1 MARLEVRKNGKIVVD
16 RSVPD
21 AEADAGITVNLG
33 PNDTVEL
40 ATGES
45 VIAGEF
51 EARIIG
57 GSAAASPE
65 DLDSTLGGQGDQA
78 GAKPADADD
87 APSLPRRARMSDT
100 RRSTLDVTTPP
111 ATPPADEAVT
121 EDTVVLE
128 ETANGGD
135 DAGETV
141 ELELVATGQD
151 LDAGT
156 PAADDKAG
164 STAQAPHDGD
174 SQFVQTQD
182 PATGAPRIEGYKI
195 TRQLGAGAMGTVWQA
210 VQLSTQRDVAMKF
223 MGKGQFVTDKAR
235 QRFEREVELAARLE
249 HPNIARVYDSGL
261 HRGGYFYAMEMI
273 TGQDLDEYVEAN
285 ELTQREILALMQI
298 VCQAVQ
304 HAHQR
309 GVIHRDLKPTNI
321 MVTAEG
327 KPYVVDFGLAK
338 MVADAEQG
346 DSTYDISIDGES
358 TGTPAYMSPEQAA
371 GRLDEIDTRTDVY
384 SLGVILYR
392 LLTGHPPHELSGSRF
407 EFMRR
412 VVDGEVRRPS
422 TVCKT
427 IDDDLEALLLKALAR
442 ELGDRYASAGDLAED
457 IENYLTGEPLT
468 ARKPTTAYFL
478 RKRLAKHRVAV
489 GIAVAVLVM
498 LLGTAVWAYVN
509 VSNERAAALTQ
520 KVIAEQQR
528 AEAVKQREIVESQK
542 AGLIAARK
550 TAETERAEALKQK
563 GIADEQR
570 IEAVKQEKLARDLAE
585 KEKTLRKD
593 LEVKQAALIVATDE
607 AKRQEKLAVA
617 ARDKAVEQE
626 KLARELAEKEK
637 TLRKDLE
644 VKQAALVA
652 ANKEAEKQKEL
663 ALKARDDAV
672 RQEKLATAAR
682 KKAEIAQAE
691 AVAQKKIAD
700 DQRAKAVAAGE
711 QRRRALYVNQIAR
724 AEAELRQFN
733 AGPARAVLD
742 AADADLRGWE
752 WRYLRRVMDQSAR
765 ALDGHAGGTAAT
777 MFAAGDKQVAAV
789 SWDGAIA
796 SWDAAT
802 GRELSRAQ
810 TPIRQVLAAAFSG
823 DAKRVLIAGA
833 GKAPKVWSVSD
844 GKEVFSLVAP
854 VVPGDGPGIIFAA
867 ACDPTGELMATG
879 GQRVHLWNAKTGK
892 FVQAL
897 GGTGA
902 DVSALV
908 FSANGTSLA
917 AGTAEGTVTVWKVA
931 SGRTWNMTGRHV
943 GHVTALAFD
952 ATGLQ
957 VVSAGAD
964 GALRTWDVP
973 NQRVRKTLRGHTGQ
987 VSAVAVSPDGK
998 RIVSGGRDK
1007 ALRVWDVATSSEVSA
1022 LAGHTGTVSSI
1033 AFSRDGKWMVSGG
1046 SDKPVRLWSV
1056 ADAAAALA
1064 LKCDSPVTAVA
1075 CSGDGKIVAA
1085 ALRSADGTVALWNAA
1100 TGEKGKTL
1108 SGHTGEV
1115 NAAAFVPGSS
1125 TLVTGGKDA
1134 TVRLWDAAA
1143 ARPAGVLTG
1152 LTGAVQA
1159 VAACEKLIAASDAGG
1174 AVKVWDAATQK
1185 LTWTLGGIGAGVGDV
1200 AFSRDGKSLVTGAG
1214 PVAQVWDMATG
1225 KLVKTRKVQGGSVT
1239 AVAFDATGKV
1249 LLAGGAERQI
1259 QLWQWQGESD
1269 AILLRMTGHAGR
1281 ITTLA
1286 VSGDGRRIVSGATDN
1301 TLRIWDAAT
1310 GVEIMTMA
1318 GHTRH
1323 VTSAVFGADDAQIV
1337 SAGLDKTVRL
1347 WRATAR

>member
-1 MARLEVRKNGKIVVD
+1 MARLEVRKNGKVVVD

-33 PNDTVEL
+33 PNDTVNL

-45 VIAGEF
+45 VTAGEY

-57 GSAAASPE
+57 GAAGAAASPE
-65 DLDSTLGGQGDQA
+65 DLDTSLPAQGAQA
-78 GAKPADADD
+78 GAAPLHDED
-87 APSLPRRARMSDT
+87 APCLPRRTRMSDT
-100 RRSTLDVTTPP
+100 RRSTLDVKAP
-111 ATPPADEAVT
+111 AGPSDEA
-121 EDTVVLE
+121 TVVLDE
-128 ETANGGD
+128 FVDGD
-135 DAGETV
+135 DDHGDTV
-141 ELELVATGQD
+141 ELELVTFGPGHGGQ
-151 LDAGT
+151 
-156 PAADDKAG
+156 PPPADDDKNH
-164 STAQAPHDGD
+164 SAPRAAHNGD
-174 SQFVQTQD
+174 SQPGRTAET
-182 PATGAPRIEGYKI
+182 PTGAPRIDGYTI
-195 TRQLGAGAMGTVWQA
+195 TRQLGAGAMGRVWQA
-210 VQLSTQRDVAMKF
+210 VQLSTQREVAMKF

-273 TGQDLDEYVEAN
+273 SGQDLDEYADAHEPGR
-285 ELTQREILALMQI
+285 REVLALMQT

-338 MVADAEQG
+338 MVAGDEHG

-412 VVDGEVRRPS
+412 VVDDEVRRPS

-427 IDDDLEALLLKALAR
+427 IDEDLEALLLKALAH
-442 ELGDRYASAGDLAED
+442 ELGDRYASAGDLAAD
-457 IENYLTGEPLT
+457 IRNYLTGEPLA

-478 RKRLAKHRVAV
+478 RKRLAKHRVGVA
-489 GIAVAVLVM
+489 IAAAVLLM
-498 LLGTAVWAYVN
+498 LLGTAAWAYVN
-509 VSNERAAALTQ
+509 VSD
-520 KVIAEQQR
+520 
-528 AEAVKQREIVESQK
+528 
-542 AGLIAARK
+542 
-550 TAETERAEALKQK
+550 ERAEALRQK
-563 GIADEQR
+563 GIAENERAEADRQR
-570 IEAVKQEKLARDLAE
+570 SEAVKQEKLARKLAE
-585 KEKTLRKD
+585 QEKTLRK
-593 LEVKQAALIVATDE
+593 EIEAKQAALVIATDE

-626 KLARELAEKEK
+626 RIARELAAKERQ
-637 TLRKDLE
+637 LRTDLQA
-644 VKQAALVA
+644 KQDALIAAT
-652 ANKEAEKQKEL
+652 NEAKKQEAL
-663 ALKARDDAV
+663 AIAARDDALK
-672 RQEKLATAAR
+672 QEALAVAAR

-691 AVAQKKIAD
+691 AVAQKRIAED
-700 DQRAKAVAAGE
+700 ERGKALAAGE

-752 WRYLRRVMDQSAR
+752 WRHLRRVMDQSAR
-765 ALDGHAGGTAAT
+765 ALDGHAGGTAAAV
-777 MFAAGDKQVAAV
+777 FAAGDKQVAAV

-802 GRELSRAQ
+802 GRELTRAQ
-810 TPIRQVLAAAFSG
+810 TPIRQVFAAAFSG

-833 GKAPKVWSVSD
+833 GKAPKVWNVSD

-854 VVPGDGPGIIFAA
+854 VAPGDAPGIIFAA
-867 ACDPTGELMATG
+867 AYDPKGGLIATG
-879 GQRVHLWNAKTGK
+879 GQGVYLWNAKTGK
-892 FVQAL
+892 PVRAL
-897 GGTGA
+897 GGAGA

-931 SGRTWNMTGRHV
+931 SGETWNMTGRHM

-964 GALRTWDVP
+964 GALKTWDVP
-973 NQRVRKTLRGHTGQ
+973 GQRVRKTLRGHTGQ

-998 RIVSGGRDK
+998 WIVSGGRDK
-1007 ALRVWDVATSSEVSA
+1007 ALRVWDVSTSSEVSA
-1022 LAGHTGTVSSI
+1022 LAGHAGTVSSI
-1033 AFSRDGKWMVSGG
+1033 AFSRDGKWIVSGG
-1046 SDKPVRLWSV
+1046 SDKPVRLWSM
-1056 ADAAAALA
+1056 AGAAATLA
-1064 LKCDSPVTAVA
+1064 LKCDWPVTAVA
-1075 CSGDGKIVAA
+1075 CSGDGKIVASA
-1085 ALRSADGTVALWNAA
+1085 ERSDGGTVTLWNAA
-1100 TGEKGKTL
+1100 TGRKGKTL
-1108 SGHTGEV
+1108 SGHAGEV
-1115 NAAAFVPGSS
+1115 NAAAFIPHSA

-1134 TVRLWDAAA
+1134 TVRLWDASAGKQT
-1143 ARPAGVLTG
+1143 GVLNG
-1152 LTGAVQA
+1152 LAGAVQA
-1159 VAACEKLIAASDAGG
+1159 VATSEKFIAAGSASGK
-1174 AVKVWDAATQK
+1174 VKVWDAATKK
-1185 LTWTLGGIGAGVGDV
+1185 LTWTLGGIGAGLVDM
-1200 AFSRDGKSLVTGAG
+1200 AFSRDGKFLVTGAG

-1249 LLAGGAERQI
+1249 LLAGGAGREI
-1259 QLWQWQGESD
+1259 QLWQWQDAGD
-1269 AILLRMTGHAGR
+1269 AILLRMTGHAGQ

-1286 VSGDGRRIVSGATDN
+1286 VSGDGRRIVSGATDK

-1323 VTSAVFGADDAQIV
+1323 VTSAVFGANDAQIV